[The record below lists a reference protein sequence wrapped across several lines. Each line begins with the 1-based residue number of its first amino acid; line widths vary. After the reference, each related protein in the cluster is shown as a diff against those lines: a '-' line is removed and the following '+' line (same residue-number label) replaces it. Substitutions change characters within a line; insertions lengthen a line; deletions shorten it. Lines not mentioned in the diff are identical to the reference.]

1 LTDEDLFDLVEVIA
15 FFNLINR
22 IADAFGVP
30 FEPEWSGEA
39 G

>member
-30 FEPEWSGEA
+30 FESEWPEGT